1 MQKAQ
6 SILDILE
13 DAYQG
18 QSPWNHKQIEA
29 DLSSPNNDYFFAYDQ
44 EQLIGFLSIQQ
55 LVGELELTNIAVKR
69 DYQGQGIGAQLMAEL
84 VDYDLPIFLEVR
96 ASNLAAQALY
106 KSCGFAALAI
116 RKNYYHNPVEDALV
130 MKKEGKHD
138 R

>member
-6 SILDILE
+6 SIYAILD

-18 QSPWNHKQIEA
+18 QSPWNLKQIEA

-44 EQLIGFLSIQQ
+44 EQLIGFLSVQQ
-55 LVGELELTNIAVKR
+55 LVGELELTNIAVKSR
-69 DYQGQGIGAQLMAEL
+69 YQGKGIGAQLMTHL
-84 VDYDLPIFLEVR
+84 FDYDLPIFLEVR
-96 ASNLAAQALY
+96 ASNSAAQALY

-116 RKNYYHNPVEDALV
+116 RKNYYHNPVEDAVV
-130 MKKEGKHD
+130 MKKEGRND